1 VTREDIHKLMGGYAT
16 GSLSEAERKVLFE
29 AALEDQELFD
39 ELAREQA
46 LKELLD
52 EPGAKQRLIAGLAP
66 RRTEAAWRKL
76 WPWLA
81 FAGALALPLMI
92 ANFVMVRSTQRQA
105 QLAQVRVPEL
115 RSVLPQD
122 AVSQP
127 VVPEGQRRAEPTAA
141 PPPKAVQPPKKV
153 APGEELRDAQTAA
166 PAVNA
171 PELDAVRELKKD
183 VATPPAQ
190 DSVAPAEK
198 AEASPAAP
206 VVAPLQAPQP
216 RAAAP
221 AVPPPAANAFS
232 GVIGGVGGGGGG
244 RGGRVQQIQQ
254 GQAGAIAARAAAPA
268 RFSFSYSVTPEGAL
282 RVQPI
287 ADGFL
292 TVTVTTAENSQVLR
306 SSQLTRAGSVVDIPI
321 PAGSTQATI
330 VYSAQNA
337 PAATATGS
345 LAAEDPPSGTKT
357 DPTPSINSRLQAI
370 IPLTPRE

>member
-46 LKELLD
+46 LKELLE

-66 RRTEAAWRKL
+66 KHPAGAWRKP

-81 FAGALALPLMI
+81 VAGALAL
-92 ANFVMVRSTQRQA
+92 AAVTVNVVMLRPPQK
-105 QLAQVRVPEL
+105 QVEMARARTPEL
-115 RSVLPQD
+115 RSELPQD
-122 AVSQP
+122 AASESTGIQ
-127 VVPEGQRRAEPTAA
+127 GKRRAEPF
-141 PPPKAVQPPKKV
+141 AVQPLKKV
-153 APGEELRDAQTAA
+153 APEEALRDGRTVA

-171 PELDAVRELKKD
+171 PELDAVRGLKKD
-183 VATPPAQ
+183 LVAPPVQ
-190 DSVAPAEK
+190 DAIAPAEK
-198 AEASPAAP
+198 AEASPA
-206 VVAPLQAPQP
+206 VQAPQP

-221 AVPPPAANAFS
+221 ALPPPAANALS
-232 GVIGGVGGGGGG
+232 GAQGGFAGGGGG
-244 RGGRVQQIQQ
+244 RGGTRAQQAQQ
-254 GQAGAIAARAAAPA
+254 FQAGAVAARILVPA
-268 RFSFSYSVTPEGAL
+268 QFSFSYSVTPEGAL
-282 RVQPI
+282 RIQPI

-292 TVTVTTAENSQVLR
+292 TVTVTTDANSQVLR
-306 SSQLTRAGSVVDIPI
+306 SSQLTRAGSVIDIPV

-330 VYSAQNA
+330 VYSAQNV

-357 DPTPSINSRLQAI
+357 DPAPSINSRLQAV